1 MFGGSPLV
9 SLARLPFPVRRMFPL
24 FLRRAALACC
34 LPLAAQ
40 AGSLVSLQTT
50 ALPPNAVTFDELH
63 RTFSLGGEPFI
74 LGGNLEGQKLPGF
87 DPALTPLTAVQQ
99 DGGIFVL
106 ARDATGQS
114 VFLRHDD
121 KTGWER
127 RASPPYPLLHAAQ
140 AISQSHI
147 FFVSP
152 DSAAGQLR
160 LVAYHTITNAW
171 AVLGTW
177 AQVGKVESVLSSNN
191 GFVVTTRDDTGQL
204 HATQAELVSSK
215 RGLKAV
221 DYAVIAVYLG
231 VVAGIGLYFY
241 LTGKKDPA
249 NFFVAG
255 RRIPWWA
262 AGLSLYATGTSA
274 ISYLAIP
281 AKSYATNW
289 LYLAQNVITFAGTIY
304 VAIVVIPL
312 VRRLNLIS
320 VYQYLELRFHPTVRM
335 LASLIC
341 IVQHLAGRMSVVLLL
356 PALAL
361 SAVTGIGVTTMV
373 LVMGVVTTVYTVLGG
388 MKAVIWTDVLQVFVM
403 VGGAIFAMVWLI
415 HGTGGLGAVARIA
428 LADGKTHMFD
438 WSFDFSIP
446 NVWTFVLLL
455 IVGTLTWPQD
465 QVMTQRVLSTK
476 DDKAARGSL
485 FMLTALALPGSFMF
499 FGLGTLLYTYY
510 KVHPAGLNPLLTTDQ
525 IFPQFIA
532 ADLPPGVTGL
542 IIAGIFAASMATLS
556 SNINSIATLVS
567 VDFYE
572 RYARRPTPAKSV
584 LLAEW
589 TTVLTGIAG
598 TSLALYLS
606 TLDIKSLWD
615 KFIELMALLGG
626 GFAGIYAL
634 GMFTRRAN
642 YQGCVIGILASIV
655 LTLLTKFYT
664 PLHVLMYAFVS
675 TSACMVF
682 GYLGS
687 LLYPAP
693 TQSLLGLTIYTP
705 RQAPAVPVSP

>member
-1 MFGGSPLV
+1 
-9 SLARLPFPVRRMFPL
+9 MFPL
-24 FLRRAALACC
+24 LLRCVALGCW
-34 LPLAAQ
+34 LPLAVH
-40 AGSLVSLQTT
+40 AGNLNSLKLTDLAPAAASTATQPFAGRTFHLGEKTIPLGTSLQ
-50 ALPPNAVTFDELH
+50 
-63 RTFSLGGEPFI
+63 
-74 LGGNLEGQKLPGF
+74 GQVLPGF
-87 DPALTPLTAVQQ
+87 DPALQPVTAAEQ
-99 DGGIFVL
+99 DGALFVAAL
-106 ARDATGQS
+106 DPAGRS
-114 VFLRHDD
+114 VLLRYTP

-127 RASPPYPLLHAAQ
+127 RTPPPYPLQAAALAVSQ
-140 AISQSHI
+140 AHV

-152 DSAAGQLR
+152 AAAGGKLQ
-160 LVAYHTITNAW
+160 LVAYHTITDTW
-171 AVLGTW
+171 AVLGDWPAT
-177 AQVGKVESVLSSNN
+177 GRIESVAASLN
-191 GFVVTTRDDTGQL
+191 GFVVTTRDPAGAL
-204 HATQAELVSSK
+204 HATQAELISAK
-215 RGLKAV
+215 RGLRII
-221 DYAVIAVYLG
+221 DYFVIAVYLC

-255 RRIPWWA
+255 RKIPWWA
-262 AGLSLYATGTSA
+262 AGFSLYATGTSA

-289 LYLAQNVITFAGTIY
+289 LYLAQNVIGFVGTIY
-304 VAIVVIPL
+304 VAIVIIPL

-320 VYQYLELRFHPTVRM
+320 VYQYLEMRFHPTVRM
-335 LASLIC
+335 MASLIC

-361 SAVTGIGVTTMV
+361 SAVTGIGVTTTV
-373 LVMGVVTTVYTVLGG
+373 LIMGVITTVYTFLGG

-403 VGGAIFAMVWLI
+403 VGGALFAMGWMI
-415 HGTGGLGAVARIA
+415 HGAGGFGAVTRIA
-428 LADGKTHMFD
+428 IADSKTHLFD

-446 NVWTFVLLL
+446 NAWIYLLLL

-476 DDKAARGSL
+476 DDNAARGSL

-510 KVHPAGLNPLLTTDQ
+510 KVHPAGLNPLLATDQ

-532 ADLPPGVTGL
+532 SDLPPGVTGL

-556 SNINSIATLVS
+556 SNINSIATLIS

-572 RYARRPTPAKSV
+572 RYAKRPTPAKSV
-584 LLAEW
+584 RLAEW
-589 TTVLTGIAG
+589 TTLLTGIAG

-626 GFAGIYAL
+626 GFSGIYAL

-642 YQGCVIGILASIV
+642 YQGCVIGIVASIV
-655 LTLLTKFYT
+655 LTVLTKFGT
-664 PLHVLMYAFVS
+664 SLHVLMYAVVS
-675 TSACMVF
+675 TGACMIF

-687 LLYPAP
+687 LFWPAP
-693 TQSLLGLTIYTP
+693 TQSLRGLTIFDPVKGGTP
-705 RQAPAVPVSP
+705 LASASPSVH

>member
-1 MFGGSPLV
+1 
-9 SLARLPFPVRRMFPL
+9 MFP
-24 FLRRAALACC
+24 FLLRCVALGCW
-34 LPLAAQ
+34 LPLAVH
-40 AGSLVSLQTT
+40 AGNLNSLKLTDLAPAAAT
-50 ALPPNAVTFDELH
+50 AATQPFAG
-63 RTFSLGGEPFI
+63 RTFHLGEKSFP
-74 LGGNLEGQKLPGF
+74 LGTSLEGQSLPGL
-87 DPALTPLTAVQQ
+87 DPALRPVTAAEQ
-99 DGGIFVL
+99 DGALFVAAL
-106 ARDATGQS
+106 DPAGRG
-114 VFLRHDD
+114 VLLRCTP

-127 RASPPYPLLHAAQ
+127 RAAPPYPLLAAALAVSQ
-140 AISQSHI
+140 AHV

-152 DSAAGQLR
+152 ASAGGRHQ
-160 LVAYHTITNAW
+160 LVAYHTITDTW
-171 AVLGTW
+171 AVLGDW
-177 AQVGKVESVLSSNN
+177 PAIGSIESVAASLN
-191 GFVVTTRDDTGQL
+191 GFVVTTRDPAGGL
-204 HATQAELVSSK
+204 HATQAELISAK
-215 RGLKAV
+215 RGLRV
-221 DYAVIAVYLG
+221 IDYLVIALYLC

-255 RRIPWWA
+255 RKIPWWA
-262 AGLSLYATGTSA
+262 AGFSLYATGTSA

-289 LYLAQNVITFAGTIY
+289 LYLAQNVIGFVGTIY
-304 VAIVVIPL
+304 VAIVIIPL

-320 VYQYLELRFHPTVRM
+320 VYQYLEMRFHPTVRM
-335 LASLIC
+335 MASLIC

-361 SAVTGIGVTTMV
+361 SAVTGIGVTTTV
-373 LVMGVVTTVYTVLGG
+373 LIMGVITTVYTFLGG

-403 VGGAIFAMVWLI
+403 VGGALFAMGWMI
-415 HGTGGLGAVARIA
+415 HGAGGFGAVTRIA
-428 LADGKTHMFD
+428 IADSKTHLFD

-446 NVWTFVLLL
+446 NAWIYLLLL

-476 DDKAARGSL
+476 DDNAARGSL

-510 KVHPAGLNPLLTTDQ
+510 KVHPAGLNPLLSTDQ

-532 ADLPPGVTGL
+532 SDLPPGVTGL

-556 SNINSIATLVS
+556 SNINSIATLIS

-572 RYARRPTPAKSV
+572 RYAKQPTPAKSV
-584 LLAEW
+584 RLAEW
-589 TTVLTGIAG
+589 TTLLTGIAG

-626 GFAGIYAL
+626 GFSGIYAL

-655 LTLLTKFYT
+655 LTVLTKFYT
-664 PLHVLMYAFVS
+664 PLHVLMYAVVS
-675 TSACMVF
+675 TSACMIF
-682 GYLGS
+682 GYVGS
-687 LLYPAP
+687 LFWPAP
-693 TQSLLGLTIYTP
+693 TQSLRGLTIYDQVKGGTP
-705 RQAPAVPVSP
+705 PASASPSVH

>member
-1 MFGGSPLV
+1 
-9 SLARLPFPVRRMFPL
+9 MFPIL
-24 FLRRAALACC
+24 LRCVALVVW
-34 LPLAAQ
+34 LPLALQ
-40 AGSLVSLQTT
+40 AGNLNSLRLTELTPAAATAAVQPFAGRTFLLGESKFPLGTSLQ
-50 ALPPNAVTFDELH
+50 
-63 RTFSLGGEPFI
+63 
-74 LGGNLEGQKLPGF
+74 GQILPGL
-87 DPALTPLTAVQQ
+87 DPAFTPITAAEQ
-99 DGGIFVL
+99 DGALFVVAHDPAGRGVL
-106 ARDATGQS
+106 
-114 VFLRHDD
+114 LRHTA
-121 KTGWER
+121 KSGWER
-127 RASPPYPLLHAAQ
+127 RAAPPCPLLAAALAVSQ
-140 AISQSHI
+140 AHV

-152 DSAAGQLR
+152 AAQGRLQ
-160 LVAYHTITNAW
+160 LVAYHTVTDTW
-171 AVLGTW
+171 AVLGEWPAT
-177 AQVGKVESVLSSNN
+177 GNVESVAGSLN
-191 GFVVTTRDDTGQL
+191 GFVVTTRDPAGGR
-204 HATQAELVSSK
+204 HATQAELISIK
-215 RGLKAV
+215 RGLRII
-221 DYAVIAVYLG
+221 DYLVIALYLC

-255 RRIPWWA
+255 RKIPWWA
-262 AGLSLYATGTSA
+262 AGFSLYATGTSA

-289 LYLAQNVITFAGTIY
+289 LYLAQNVIGFAGTIY
-304 VAIVVIPL
+304 VAIVIIPL

-335 LASLIC
+335 MASLIC

-361 SAVTGIGVTTMV
+361 SAVTGIGVTTNV
-373 LVMGVVTTVYTVLGG
+373 LIMGVITTIYTFLGG

-403 VGGAIFAMVWLI
+403 VGGALFAMGWMI
-415 HGTGGLGAVARIA
+415 HGAGGFGAVTRIA
-428 LADGKTHMFD
+428 LADGKTHLFD

-446 NVWTFVLLL
+446 NAWIYLLLL

-476 DDKAARGSL
+476 DDNAARGSL

-499 FGLGTLLYTYY
+499 FGLGTLLYAYY
-510 KVHPAGLNPLLTTDQ
+510 KVHPSGLNPLLATDQ

-532 ADLPPGVTGL
+532 SDLPPGVTGL

-556 SNINSIATLVS
+556 SNINSIATLIS

-572 RYARRPTPAKSV
+572 RYAKHPTPAKSV
-584 LLAEW
+584 RLAEW
-589 TTVLTGIAG
+589 TTLLTGMAG
-598 TSLALYLS
+598 TGLALYLS

-626 GFAGIYAL
+626 GFSGIYAL

-642 YQGCVIGILASIV
+642 YQGCVIGIIASVV
-655 LTLLTKFYT
+655 LTVLTKLYT
-664 PLHVLMYAFVS
+664 PLHVLMYAVVS
-675 TSACMVF
+675 TSACMIF

-687 LLYPAP
+687 LFWPVPA
-693 TQSLLGLTIYTP
+693 QSLRGLTIFDQVKGGRP
-705 RQAPAVPVSP
+705 PAPANLSVH